1 MAARVEETLPTEVM
15 VRDLVRARCERLMAE
30 RAALPDAWPHRGK
43 RAELRQQIQ
52 VALDQWNEMRR
63 G

>member
-1 MAARVEETLPTEVM
+1 MTATLPT
-15 VRDLVRARCERLMAE
+15 DLLVIELVEARCRRLMAE

-43 RAELRQQIQ
+43 RAELRVLIG
-52 VALDQWNEMRR
+52 VAIDQWLELRH